1 MPCGTSLDPAVF
13 SCSARRNRGEAIGRM
28 KRIVTPDRWFYT
40 GMPPALPG
48 GSSSNFVFIR
58 PGSVPVLAEALDFP
72 LKIL

>member
-1 MPCGTSLDPAVF
+1 
-13 SCSARRNRGEAIGRM
+13 M